1 MKIDLSKYKKIYFLG
16 IGGIS
21 MSALALILHRRGYTV
36 CGYDRRR
43 TTATI
48 KLEEEGIEVFYDFSP
63 NNSVGVDLCVYSA
76 AIGEDNPEMMEMRK
90 REVHTISRAQ
100 LLGSIADDY
109 SCSIGIS
116 GTHGKSTTSGM
127 LSQIFLSF
135 PKSDPTIL
143 VGAELPAIH
152 STFRTGCGDSF
163 IFEACEYKDSF
174 LQFYPS
180 ISIVLNV
187 ELDHTDYFK
196 DIDQI
201 TDSFARFIKNSGK
214 DGKAIVNAD
223 SPYALRAAEG
233 YSGTLYTY
241 SVYGNGNY
249 TAKNISFENGNAEF
263 DVMYNGSFLMNVK
276 LSVPGIHNVSN
287 ALAAIAASHITGV
300 PEEAIKKG
308 LLDFHGVC
316 RRFEYKG
323 TFCGVPVYDDYAHH
337 PDEIKVTLSAARGLG
352 IKRVIAVFE
361 PHTYT
366 RLHTFMQDFAA
377 VLSKADLTIIAP
389 IYAAREKN
397 VYGYT
402 PKTLADMISG
412 AVGLDSFDEIKE
424 YLKTE
429 VREGDV
435 ILTMGAGDVTELAA
449 SLTSK

>member
-1 MKIDLSKYKKIYFLG
+1 
-16 IGGIS
+16 
-21 MSALALILHRRGYTV
+21 MSALALILHRRGFMI

-48 KLEEEGIEVFYDFSP
+48 KLEEEGIDVFYDFSP
-63 NNSVGVDLCVYSA
+63 ENSIGVDLCVYSA
-76 AIGEDNPEMMEMRK
+76 AIGEDNPEMILMRQ
-90 REVHTISRAQ
+90 RGVHTISRAQ

-109 SCSIGIS
+109 TCSIGIS

-127 LSQIFLSF
+127 LSQIFLSS

-143 VGAELPAIH
+143 VGAELPSIH
-152 STFRTGCGDSF
+152 STFRTGCGESF

-233 YSGTLYTY
+233 YHGTLYTY

-263 DVMYNGSFLMNVK
+263 DVVLNGAFLMSVK
-276 LSVPGIHNVSN
+276 LSVPGLHNVSN
-287 ALAAIAASHITGV
+287 ALAAIAASHITGIS
-300 PEEAIKKG
+300 EESIKKG

-323 TFCGVPVYDDYAHH
+323 KFLSASVYDDYAHH

-361 PHTYT
+361 PHTYS
-366 RLHTFMQDFAA
+366 RLHSFMHEFAK
-377 VLSKADLTIIAP
+377 VLQTADVVVVAP
-389 IYAAREKN
+389 IYSAREKN
-397 VYGYT
+397 IYGYS
-402 PKTLADMISG
+402 PKTLADLISG
-412 AVGLDSFDEIKE
+412 AVGFDSFDEIKE

-435 ILTMGAGDVTELAA
+435 ILTMGAGDITELATM
-449 SLTSK
+449 LVEK